1 MNDSQFKIILIF
13 YWPSLL
19 KQAVIAPYGCP
30 HVKQK
35 VSQSMTSDKTK
46 DDKKVQCLMQED
58 FGSHGLLVRLQIFDA
73 LPTCD
78 IGTGH
83 TLL

>member
-1 MNDSQFKIILIF
+1 
-13 YWPSLL
+13 
-19 KQAVIAPYGCP
+19 
-30 HVKQK
+30 
-35 VSQSMTSDKTK
+35 MTSDKTK
-46 DDKKVQCLMQED
+46 DDKKVQCLKQEE

-83 TLL
+83 TVL